1 MVNYMNKSNRHNIL
15 IYFDFI
21 AALLFPV
28 IAVFQVEEYSANIV
42 NGLFLILILAI
53 VTGLLLPNVL
63 VSWLII
69 LLTTLAV
76 GFLVMGYVV
85 IPTEAK
91 WLLLIAFPL
100 EASFLAVFRHYMLSW
115 HFISK
120 NRQGI
125 RNYLERYNGDLK
137 MQTRYTANK
146 IYSKVICNIKE
157 RPKLHLWMHVS
168 MLRWANHEQFA
179 QLHPEEHAQFL
190 EKLADVLKKRRLAAE
205 ELFYLGDAKFLI
217 ISPELRDDIIKQINQ
232 ETIANLKKVQDELP
246 GGLKWTSQRIDE
258 TNAERFS
265 NLDVIEKHL
274 DRELE
279 TDLIVEYLKDETSD

>member
-1 MVNYMNKSNRHNIL
+1 MNKNNKYNIL
-15 IYFDFI
+15 IYLDLV
-21 AALLFPV
+21 AAILFPV

-53 VTGLLLPNVL
+53 MTGLLLPNIM

-69 LLTTLAV
+69 LLTTIAA

-232 ETIANLKKVQDELP
+232 ETIANLKKV
-246 GGLKWTSQRIDE
+246 
-258 TNAERFS
+258 
-265 NLDVIEKHL
+265 
-274 DRELE
+274 
-279 TDLIVEYLKDETSD
+279 

>member
-28 IAVFQVEEYSANIV
+28 IAVFRVREYSVNII

-85 IPTEAK
+85 IPAEAK

-137 MQTRYTANK
+137 MQTR
-146 IYSKVICNIKE
+146 
-157 RPKLHLWMHVS
+157 
-168 MLRWANHEQFA
+168 
-179 QLHPEEHAQFL
+179 
-190 EKLADVLKKRRLAAE
+190 
-205 ELFYLGDAKFLI
+205 
-217 ISPELRDDIIKQINQ
+217 
-232 ETIANLKKVQDELP
+232 
-246 GGLKWTSQRIDE
+246 
-258 TNAERFS
+258 
-265 NLDVIEKHL
+265 
-274 DRELE
+274 
-279 TDLIVEYLKDETSD
+279 